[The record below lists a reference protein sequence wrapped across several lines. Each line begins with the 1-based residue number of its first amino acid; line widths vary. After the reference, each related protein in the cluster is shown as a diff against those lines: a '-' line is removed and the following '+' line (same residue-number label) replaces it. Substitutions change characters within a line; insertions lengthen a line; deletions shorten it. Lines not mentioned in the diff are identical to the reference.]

1 MRVTRPDKPREL
13 TGRIVLFWLLGFFGV
28 VFAVNAV
35 LVQAATSTF
44 GGLQTSS
51 SYKAGL
57 MFKQEIESA
66 QRQDALHWRVSGKVV
81 RDARGDAV
89 LDVSARDAKGASLA
103 GLTAEARLA
112 HPADA
117 RLDHAFSLNRT
128 GAGAFHGQAQAP
140 PGQWELIVD
149 LYRGN
154 DRLFRSRSRVTLR

>member
-66 QRQDALHWRVSGKVV
+66 QRQDALHWQVSGKVV

-103 GLTAEARLA
+103 GLTAVALLA

-117 RLDHAFSLNRT
+117 RLDRVIPVHPV
-128 GAGAFHGQAQAP
+128 GAGIFHGLAQAQ
-140 PGQWELIVD
+140 PGQWELIID
-149 LYRGN
+149 LYRGD
-154 DRLFRSRSRVTLR
+154 DRLFRTRSRVTLR